1 MPTPDQMVV
10 AAAQA
15 EFRPLGL
22 RRHNRTR
29 MWVDDRGWWLLLVA
43 LDRTRSGGHTQL
55 AVAAKFLW
63 GPMPEFTYDLGG
75 PMYWREE
82 TGDFA
87 TERPQDGH
95 VWVQDVRHVR
105 DDQFATDL
113 AQVTGIA
120 RQRVEQL
127 RQEIATPA
135 DAARVLSAPQGRI
148 SATSWWHTFNVGA
161 AAGLSGDAELARKS
175 FERIRPDRLAVEWE
189 NDLGRRAAALGALAD
204 DPPALFRRLRDDIA
218 DMRSGLGL
226 PDTPGGT
233 PPEPVW

>member
-43 LDRTRSGGHTQL
+43 LDRTRAKDTQL

-63 GPMPEFTYDLGG
+63 GPIPEMTYDLGG

-95 VWVQDVRHVR
+95 VWVQSIRHLR

-135 DAARVLSAPQGRI
+135 DVARVLSAPQGRI
-148 SATSWWHTFNVGA
+148 RATSWWHAFHAGA

-189 NDLGRRAAALGALAD
+189 HDLGRRAAALGALAD
-204 DPPALFRRLRDDIA
+204 DPPALFHRLREDITT
-218 DMRSGLGL
+218 MRSGLGL
-226 PDTPGGT
+226 PDTPAGT

>member
-22 RRHNRTR
+22 RRHGRTR
-29 MWVDDRGWWLLLVA
+29 LWVEDRGWWLLLVV
-43 LDRTRSGGHTQL
+43 LERTRDKHTRL

-75 PMYWREE
+75 QVYWREE

-95 VWVQDVRHVR
+95 VWVDGIRHVR

-113 AQVTGIA
+113 EQLTGIA
-120 RQRVEQL
+120 RRRVAQL
-127 RQEIATPA
+127 RAEIPTPA
-135 DAARVLSAPQGRI
+135 EVARVLSAPQSRI
-148 SATSWWHTFNVGA
+148 NATSWWHAFHTGA
-161 AAGLSGDAELARKS
+161 AAGLSGDAALARKH
-175 FERIRPDRLAVEWE
+175 FDRIRPDRLAVPWE
-189 NDLGRRAAALGALAD
+189 NELARRAAVLGALAD
-204 DPPALFRRLRDDIA
+204 DPPGLFRRLRADIA
-218 DMRSGLGL
+218 AMRSGLGL
-226 PDTPGGT
+226 PDAPAGV

>member
-10 AAAQA
+10 AAAQTA
-15 EFRPLGL
+15 LRPLGL

-29 MWVDDRGWWLLLVA
+29 VWVEDRGWWLLLVA
-43 LDRTRSGGHTQL
+43 LERTRGGDTQL

-75 PMYWREE
+75 RVFWRED

-87 TERPQDGH
+87 TEWPQDGH
-95 VWVQDVRHVR
+95 VWVQGIRHIR

-120 RQRVEQL
+120 RQRAEQL
-127 RQEIATPA
+127 RQEIGTPA
-135 DAARVLSAPQGRI
+135 DVARVLAAPQSRI
-148 SATSWWHTFNVGA
+148 TATSWWHAFHTGA
-161 AAGLSGDAELARKS
+161 AAGMSGDAALARKH
-175 FERIRPDRLAVEWE
+175 FDRIRPDRLAVAWE
-189 NDLGRRAAALGALAD
+189 SDLGRRAATLSALAD
-204 DPPALFRRLRDDIA
+204 EPPALFRRLSDDVA
-218 DMRSGLGL
+218 AMRARLGL
-226 PDTPGGT
+226 SDTPLAA

>member
-15 EFRPLGL
+15 ELRPLGL

-29 MWVDDRGWWLLLVA
+29 MWVDDRGWSLLLVV
-43 LDRTRSGGHTQL
+43 LERTRSGHTQL
-55 AVAAKFLW
+55 VVAAKFLW
-63 GPMPEFTYDLGG
+63 GPMPELTYDLGG
-75 PMYWREE
+75 RLYWRTE

-95 VWVQDVRHVR
+95 VWAESIRHVR

-135 DAARVLSAPQGRI
+135 DVARVLSAPQGRVR
-148 SATSWWHTFNVGA
+148 ATSWWHAFHAGA
-161 AAGLSGDAELARKS
+161 AAGLSGDAALARKH
-175 FERIRPDRLAVEWE
+175 FDRIRPDRLAVEWE
-189 NDLGRRAAALGALAD
+189 HELGRRASALGALAD
-204 DPPALFRRLRDDIA
+204 DPPALFHRLRQDIA
-218 DMRSGLGL
+218 DMRTRLGL
-226 PDTPGGT
+226 PDTPGAT